1 MAVAPKSPAY
11 VYQPY
16 PKWIFHVSGASKL
29 VRGPEQHAEYSSDE
43 WKEEPWSAAP
53 DLASKTAPA
62 EGTFCD
68 LSAKDAQALIDAADL
83 DIAKGFL
90 EAELANPN
98 KEGGR
103 KGVLKAIQ
111 ARIDALTPQV

>member
-1 MAVAPKSPAY
+1 MAVAPKQEPY

-16 PKWIFHVSGASKL
+16 PKTIFHVDGRSK
-29 VRGPEQHAEYSSDE
+29 VVKDPDQHAEHSDDE

-53 DLASKTAPA
+53 DLASKSAPV
-62 EGTFCD
+62 EGSFCD
-68 LSAKDAQALIDAADL
+68 LSAKDAQALIDASDL
-83 DIAKGFL
+83 AIAKGL
-90 EAELANPN
+90 LDAELANPN

-111 ARIDALTPQV
+111 ARIDALTPQA